1 MKTSGLWIAA
11 ALTVFAMGCNRNAI
25 EAVNLSNEGDKA
37 KATNPDEAISKYE
50 QAANLDP
57 DNHRI
62 LWRLTQMYVKKES
75 WAKVAETC
83 SKAEKKAPTYATY
96 NYYHGMALARQ
107 AAASK
112 GAGGVSWSE
121 AKGPLEEAIKKDANL
136 ADAYFEL
143 AEVQLHLD
151 DENGALGN
159 YTKAISTKPD
169 ETQYYGPLA
178 ELYIRLNLLD
188 NGEQV
193 LKEGLSFAKD
203 GDKHL
208 FNLHSLLGD
217 LQEKKGNLSGAVS
230 SYEAAR
236 KACGNCTEPG
246 QAIAFFNLG
255 AAYARA
261 NPPRKSEAVQQLT
274 SFQKVVCRGA
284 AAARYAD
291 QCSQAQQIAQSVGG
305 QLQ

>member
-1 MKTSGLWIAA
+1 MKSSGLWIAA
-11 ALTVFAMGCNRNAI
+11 AMTVFAMGCNRNAI

-37 KATNPDEAISKYE
+37 KTSNPDEAISKYE

-62 LWRLTQMYVKKES
+62 LWRLIQMYVKKEN
-75 WAKVAETC
+75 WPKVVETC

-107 AAASK
+107 AGAAK

-121 AKGPLEEAIKKDANL
+121 AKGPLEEAIKKDPNL

-151 DENGALGN
+151 DENGALAN

-255 AAYARA
+255 AAYAHT
-261 NPPRKSEAVQQLT
+261 NPPRKSEAVQQLS

-291 QCSQAQQIAQSVGG
+291 QCSQAQQIATSVGG